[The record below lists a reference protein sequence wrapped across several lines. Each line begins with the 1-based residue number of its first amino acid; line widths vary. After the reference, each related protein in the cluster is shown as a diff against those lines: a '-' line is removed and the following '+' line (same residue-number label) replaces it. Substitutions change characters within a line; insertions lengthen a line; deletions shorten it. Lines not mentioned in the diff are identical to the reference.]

1 MNTMICDIV
10 FMDNNQPEML
20 HRQHAFFPVTNRD
33 RYCLRVSDEIWG
45 TRTRIYRP
53 AYNSSFF
60 ALVLSGSA
68 RITWGDQQRSVR
80 AGQVWAMLSDGDYRV
95 SVSETLHILIMV
107 GAGTAL
113 NRDCR
118 KIAVQLP
125 SVWEPA
131 RPALL
136 EAVMRE
142 MLALGADD
150 NAQTASIGLQALE
163 FIIQLLAHAPQ
174 RQVSNRAAQ
183 TFAACSE
190 LISRQALQIT
200 SISDAAVECGID
212 RAYLSRLFKEHSG
225 ETAAQFLSRCKMQHA
240 AQELARGSSVA
251 DTAAA
256 CGFQSADVFTRS
268 FKRHYGMTPRHWC
281 QQLD

>member
-1 MNTMICDIV
+1 MYD
-10 FMDNNQPEML
+10 NQPDML
-20 HRQHAFFPVTNRD
+20 HRQHAFFPVLD
-33 RYCLRVSDEIWG
+33 SERYCLRVSDEVWG
-45 TRTRIYRP
+45 ARSRIHRP
-53 AYNSSFF
+53 DYNRSFF
-60 ALVLSGSA
+60 ALVLSGRA
-68 RITWGDQQRSVR
+68 IITEGEQQRSVR

-95 SVSETLHILIMV
+95 TVNETMHILIMV

-113 NRDCR
+113 NRDCQQ
-118 KIAVQLP
+118 IADQLP

-131 RPALL
+131 RPSLI
-136 EAVMRE
+136 EVIMRE
-142 MLALGADD
+142 VLELGTDGS
-150 NAQTASIGLQALE
+150 AQAANVGLQALE
-163 FIIQLLAHAPQ
+163 LIIQLLAHAPQ
-174 RQVSNRAAQ
+174 RQASNRAAQ